1 MQMNPMVNTT
11 VSKSITYC
19 KQQNYSKAFC
29 LSNADEQHY
38 LKNARITQWK
48 NPLVSIAIESIENEP
63 LKEPVQKYKAT
74 TAPTKAVNTKTMFE
88 KNTHLSRLLNV

>member
-1 MQMNPMVNTT
+1 M
-11 VSKSITYC
+11 
-19 KQQNYSKAFC
+19 
-29 LSNADEQHY
+29 
-38 LKNARITQWK
+38 
-48 NPLVSIAIESIENEP
+48 SIAIESIENEP